1 MQCSILGFFFFF
13 APLVI
18 DSYLFWVPDLGMQD
32 NMCYEVLS
40 IPRVLLKSAQS
51 WPFPFTHCLLPTPN
65 ASWHLV
71 GLLDNPLSRIP
82 WGVLGPY
89 TGVPHCPII
98 HPLLP
103 SGFIGSHHV
112 LRIMRNTE
120 GLKTRITA
128 LAKTHK
134 TRSYTVSIIVIL

>member
-1 MQCSILGFFFFF
+1 MNILQPLFSQRHSIQKGIGRTLGICSVRSWDFFFFFF

-65 ASWHLV
+65 ASWHL
-71 GLLDNPLSRIP
+71 GLLDNPFVTHSLGCLRPIH
-82 WGVLGPY
+82 WGSTL
-89 TGVPHCPII
+89 
-98 HPLLP
+98 
-103 SGFIGSHHV
+103 SHHP
-112 LRIMRNTE
+112 
-120 GLKTRITA
+120 
-128 LAKTHK
+128 
-134 TRSYTVSIIVIL
+134 SPSSIWVYWLPPCVENHEKH